1 MVGIPKINSAPREP
15 RTEPA
20 PQAEV
25 LGTIQTPDIAPSPS
39 VAWEGPSGPIEV
51 QEPPPPWETD
61 DPRYAAS
68 DARQFV
74 EVPKEWALRWLN
86 PKIIEQSGWRYW
98 QPVMASDPRVKV
110 KVESMVT
117 PEQNIRRG
125 GAVGGDILGWMYQSW
140 VESRRKLLS
149 SAAAKLRE
157 SAIQRQELLK
167 EEIKR
172 GTYGPV
178 SLTESKH
185 PTHTKGEGRSM
196 KD

>member
-1 MVGIPKINSAPREP
+1 
-15 RTEPA
+15 
-20 PQAEV
+20 
-25 LGTIQTPDIAPSPS
+25 
-39 VAWEGPSGPIEV
+39 V